1 MNYFNK
7 KNIAVIAIIIL
18 LIVNISTISTI
29 IYLRYKKPVSDRR
42 YATERSYRELRKEMR
57 LNTRQKRMFR
67 EQGLKY
73 KERLRAIH
81 YESNN
86 IRKQILDELSK
97 SEPDTTILF
106 NLTEKSGELHVKL
119 KKNTIKHLMELKKTW
134 NPEQYEML
142 DKVFRHA
149 ISSDEQSGPK
159 QGQRKFRNRTS
170 RDSMGNANQRRR
182 I

>member
-18 LIVNISTISTI
+18 LIVNVTTISTI
-29 IYLRYKKPVSDRR
+29 VYLRYKKPVPDRR
-42 YATERSYRELRKEMR
+42 SATERSYRELRKEMR
-57 LNTRQKRMFR
+57 LNTIQKRMFR
-67 EQGLKY
+67 EQGLRY
-73 KERLRAIH
+73 KEKLSLIH
-81 YESNN
+81 QESNN

-97 SEPDTTILF
+97 PEPDTIILF
-106 NLTEKSGELHVKL
+106 NLAEKSGELHVKL
-119 KKNTIKHLMELKKTW
+119 KKNTIKQLMGLKKTW

-149 ISSDEQSGPK
+149 INSDEQQGLQK
-159 QGQRKFRNRTS
+159 GQRKFRNRS
-170 RDSMGNANQRRR
+170 FRDSMGKPNQRRR